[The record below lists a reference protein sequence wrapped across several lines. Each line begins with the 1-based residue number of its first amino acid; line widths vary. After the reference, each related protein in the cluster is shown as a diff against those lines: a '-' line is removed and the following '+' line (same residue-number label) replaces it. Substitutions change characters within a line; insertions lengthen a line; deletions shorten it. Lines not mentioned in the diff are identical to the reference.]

1 MWFCQCDC
9 GNYRLIN
16 GSDLRGGKQ
25 ISCGCKKRERIIQQN
40 KNNFKDLTNQRF
52 GKLTVLYA
60 LDKRAELSGS
70 YVWHCKCDCG
80 NELDVIGSRLVR
92 GHTTSCGCSYIRRK
106 SQYSEKIK
114 KILIENNIQ
123 FQEEYLVHYN
133 DNENHFGFFDF
144 YLLDY
149 NTCLEVQGQQHYDI
163 NHCWYRPEYDERK
176 REYCNKNGIKLIEI
190 PYYDYKNFSF
200 DYLKQKM
207 EN

>member
-1 MWFCQCDC
+1 MD
-9 GNYRLIN
+9 G
-16 GSDLRGGKQ
+16 
-25 ISCGCKKRERIIQQN
+25 
-40 KNNFKDLTNQRF
+40 
-52 GKLTVLYA
+52 TVLFSTVEECRNVQTENKY
-60 LDKRAELSGS
+60 
-70 YVWHCKCDCG
+70 
-80 NELDVIGSRLVR
+80 SRL
-92 GHTTSCGCSYIRRK
+92 
-106 SQYSEKIK
+106 
-114 KILIENNIQ
+114 
-123 FQEEYLVHYN
+123 
-133 DNENHFGFFDF
+133 